1 MTVFNRI
8 NWRASGEVGFG
19 PTNGSSAGELAEHL
33 PPNPDSR
40 RPPRPGG
47 RRRARGLAAGT
58 VRGGLGYLRFVYS
71 PPKRGEESSQRTR
84 TAFARPALCCQHCRA
99 AKDDNQ
105 PQAHPLHWLDLTV
118 RQLKPDEL
126 PQPGGDSDTAGC
138 KRAARD
144 RVDDQKQ
151 DRRQEVAKGPSANY
165 RIDF

>member
-84 TAFARPALCCQHCRA
+84 RWR
-99 AKDDNQ
+99 
-105 PQAHPLHWLDLTV
+105 
-118 RQLKPDEL
+118 KPDSNRRS
-126 PQPGGDSDTAGC
+126 PPGRDGSP
-138 KRAARD
+138 AALIGIVSLGLRG
-144 RVDDQKQ
+144 QL
-151 DRRQEVAKGPSANY
+151 
-165 RIDF
+165 

>member
-84 TAFARPALCCQHCRA
+84 RWKREFPV
-99 AKDDNQ
+99 NQ
-105 PQAHPLHWLDLTV
+105 G
-118 RQLKPDEL
+118 KYKEF
-126 PQPGGDSDTAGC
+126 
-138 KRAARD
+138 
-144 RVDDQKQ
+144 
-151 DRRQEVAKGPSANY
+151 RR
-165 RIDF
+165 F